1 MRGTVASGLQAA
13 LRTCAMFGYWLW
25 TVRLKALLGLD
36 WSLPRAGQ
44 VSGEPCD
51 LHYWQSS
58 SMKPLFLN
66 CNRIEAEQQS
76 DARRESSTNLIL
88 SILIA
93 EMNPQ
98 A

>member
-1 MRGTVASGLQAA
+1 
-13 LRTCAMFGYWLW
+13 MFGYWLW

-66 CNRIEAEQQS
+66 CNRIEAEQ
-76 DARRESSTNLIL
+76 
-88 SILIA
+88 
-93 EMNPQ
+93 
-98 A
+98 